1 MSGAGE
7 TLPVGAAAEEP
18 TSGEGRTAPTGGA
31 EEVMSAVAA
40 TGTEEELGASTKT
53 NPNFDASRKSKLLK
67 YCYRKGLTVESLFHK
82 SLMESGDKM
91 LTKGWPVDEF
101 QRHYHAH
108 LPPKRETASR
118 DHFICQDQQLGGRQ
132 DVCSSERAKNLKT
145 NNIEGKRPK
154 MTSSNR

>member
-18 TSGEGRTAPTGGA
+18 TSGEGKTAPTGGA

-53 NPNFDASRKSKLLK
+53 NPNFDASRKSKLWK
-67 YCYRKGLTVESLFHK
+67 YCYRKGLIVESLFHK

-91 LTKGWPVDEF
+91 PTKAGRLMSFSVTITHISHRKEKLRLVTTLNARINNWEGVRTCVHQKE
-101 QRHYHAH
+101 QR
-108 LPPKRETASR
+108 
-118 DHFICQDQQLGGRQ
+118 I
-132 DVCSSERAKNLKT
+132 
-145 NNIEGKRPK
+145 
-154 MTSSNR
+154 